1 MKQSLSEMKY
11 MQKCPTN
18 HTTVMSQKNV
28 HILEKWINSKLRHS
42 QTQKS
47 PFSKEMQEISAVSR
61 RPQDNPE
68 ELENM

>member
-1 MKQSLSEMKY
+1 MNKFQTKAQY
-11 MQKCPTN
+11 
-18 HTTVMSQKNV
+18 
-28 HILEKWINSKLRHS
+28 S

-68 ELENM
+68 DLENM

>member
-1 MKQSLSEMKY
+1 
-11 MQKCPTN
+11 
-18 HTTVMSQKNV
+18 MSQKNV

-68 ELENM
+68 DLENM